1 MDRAEYAWMALL
13 AASLSAALHAD
24 ETFRCGGQLI
34 APGMTRAEVRA
45 LCGAPTREADEIQD
59 VRSKGRLLGK
69 TTIHRWTYEN
79 YSLVRVLVFDQDT
92 LKSMMQDAGFEGC
105 SYHNLSGGIVAL
117 HKGFRY

>member
-1 MDRAEYAWMALL
+1 MDRAAYAWMALL
-13 AASLSAALHAD
+13 AASLPAALHAD

-45 LCGAPTREADEIQD
+45 LCGAPTREADEVQD

-92 LKSMMQDAGFEGC
+92 LKSIETPE
-105 SYHNLSGGIVAL
+105 
-117 HKGFRY
+117 